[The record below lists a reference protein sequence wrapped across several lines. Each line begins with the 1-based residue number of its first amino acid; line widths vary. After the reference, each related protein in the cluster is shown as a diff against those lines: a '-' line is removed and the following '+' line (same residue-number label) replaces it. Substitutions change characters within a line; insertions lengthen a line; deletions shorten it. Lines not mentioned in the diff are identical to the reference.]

1 MKKKKSVNYV
11 RTSEYY
17 YDVHAWRLYDSVY
30 DEIEQQKKKN
40 REKYLPTIVPVG
52 SSNADNNK
60 RNIITFKAR
69 KTIS

>member
-30 DEIEQQKKKN
+30 DEIEQKKKN
-40 REKYLPTIVPVG
+40 REKYLPTTVPVG